1 MSKTRTGRFDIGFR
15 QTGKWCDDLKCLM
28 VWMQQNDFVGFDI
41 RDATVDQIKM
51 LIDAGVKVGSVDL
64 PQPWSDLTSADTA
77 KRNDAAQRAAEYIK
91 PIAALG
97 PKNFFLVGLADN
109 PAQPRKEVFT
119 QAIDGYGQLC
129 AAIGSSGARLVF
141 EGWPR
146 DAATLACT
154 PADCRSLFNELP
166 EGRAGINFDPSHLI
180 RMGIDPV
187 PFLEEFAPKVY
198 HVHGKDAKIICEQLQ
213 EHGHQL
219 PPTFVERRP
228 YSGFYWRY
236 TIPGHGSAH
245 WSRLL
250 AILQEVGYQGMIS
263 IELEDAN
270 FHGDEAIEKQGLM
283 AARDFLVNC

>member
-1 MSKTRTGRFDIGFR
+1 
-15 QTGKWCDDLKCLM
+15 
-28 VWMQQNDFVGFDI
+28 MQQNDFVGFDI

-51 LIDAGVKVGSVDL
+51 LINAGVKVGSVDL
-64 PQPWSDLTSADTA
+64 PQPWSDLTRADAA
-77 KRNDAAQRAAEYIK
+77 KRNDAAQRAAEYVK

-97 PKNFFLVGLADN
+97 PKNFFSSDWPTIRLSRVRRSSPRPSMATVSSARRSA
-109 PAQPRKEVFT
+109 PAGRGWSLKAGPGMSQPWP
-119 QAIDGYGQLC
+119 
-129 AAIGSSGARLVF
+129 ARRRIVAPFLMSY
-141 EGWPR
+141 P
-146 DAATLACT
+146 
-154 PADCRSLFNELP
+154 N
-166 EGRAGINFDPSHLI
+166 GRAGINFDPSHLI

-270 FHGDEAIEKQGLM
+270 FHGDEAIEKKGLM